1 MSLIKWII
9 KINGTTTID
18 DAEDLYILLEYSL
31 NYSDTAGSLWFYFR
45 DEAT

>member
-1 MSLIKWII
+1 MSLTKRIK
-9 KINGTTTID
+9 KVDGTTIV

-31 NYSDTAGSLWFYFR
+31 NYSDTAGSLWFYSR